1 MTSIPPSLLS
11 RRNPTVKGALVL
23 VLSLLL
29 VVVLDPITPLL
40 FLAPTL
46 AAGGALGGVRL
57 RAYLRA
63 LAPLV
68 LVGLGFVWTN
78 ALFAVSAP
86 GEVIHPVGPLRVS
99 ERGLAFGVAIA
110 LRGLAIGALS
120 LTYVLTTDPT
130 DLAVSLVRHARLPF
144 RIVYALLAGYRFLPF
159 FTAEYAQVRLAQRL
173 RGGGLES
180 GPRRRL
186 AEPFRLL
193 LPLLALAI
201 RRATRIGVAMD
212 SRGFSAASART
223 RTTFRLVPLDARD
236 ALFALTTIATA
247 FLLIALSHAAG
258 WLRLWDGRF
267 AA

>member
-23 VLSLLL
+23 FLSLLL
-29 VVVLDPITPLL
+29 VFVLDPITPLL
-40 FLAPTL
+40 FLAPTIG
-46 AAGGALGGVRL
+46 AGIALGGVRP
-57 RAYLRA
+57 RAYVRA
-63 LAPLV
+63 LAPLI

-78 ALFAVSAP
+78 ALFAIAAP
-86 GEVIHPVGPLRVS
+86 GDIVHQLGPLRIS
-99 ERGLAFGVAIA
+99 ERGLVFGVAIA
-110 LRGLAIGALS
+110 IRGLAIGALS
-120 LTYVLTTDPT
+120 LTFVLTTDPT

-173 RGGGLES
+173 RGGGHQS
-180 GPRRRL
+180 GPGRRL

-212 SRGFSAASART
+212 SRGFSAASTRT
-223 RTTFRLVPLDARD
+223 RTTYRRVALDARD
-236 ALFALTTIATA
+236 ALFAFSTVAA
-247 FLLIALSHAAG
+247 AALLVALSEAAG
-258 WLRLWDGRF
+258 WLRFWDGRF